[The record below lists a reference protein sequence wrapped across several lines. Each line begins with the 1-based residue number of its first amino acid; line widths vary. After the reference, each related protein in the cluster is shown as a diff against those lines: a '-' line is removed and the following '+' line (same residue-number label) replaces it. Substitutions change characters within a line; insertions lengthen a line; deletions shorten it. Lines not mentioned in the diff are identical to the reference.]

1 MLLAA
6 PPGCFLSLR
15 ISPVLIKWPVREKWP
30 TLRKYF
36 INSTP
41 SEMSIKVGTNKTVLR
56 VRNNYIDYV
65 SKEIFTDISDR
76 EVKILEC
83 GFYSMGK

>member
-1 MLLAA
+1 
-6 PPGCFLSLR
+6 
-15 ISPVLIKWPVREKWP
+15 
-30 TLRKYF
+30 
-36 INSTP
+36 
-41 SEMSIKVGTNKTVLR
+41 MSIKVGTNKTVLR